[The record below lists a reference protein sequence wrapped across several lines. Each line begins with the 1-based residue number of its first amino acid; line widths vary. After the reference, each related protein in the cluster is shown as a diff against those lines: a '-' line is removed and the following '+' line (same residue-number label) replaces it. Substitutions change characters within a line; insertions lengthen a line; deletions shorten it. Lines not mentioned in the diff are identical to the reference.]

1 MNYKLYLDSSDIYL
15 SVGISLDGKLIYS
28 YQKDCFKRQS
38 EFMMSEIDK
47 ALKACSIS
55 MKDISEAVI
64 GIGPGSYTGVRIS
77 LAIAKTLYAIRN
89 IKVTPLSSLQIMGD
103 YGESYIALMNARS
116 NRSYIGVYSDG
127 KTLIEDQVLSND
139 EAKKLIEDYLKKDYH
154 LRGDAAYLGLESER
168 PSLVSGLF
176 TNGEH
181 QESYEIVDKLT
192 PRYLKENY

>member
-89 IKVTPLSSLQIMGD
+89 IKVAPLSSLQIMGD

-127 KTLIEDQVLSND
+127 G
-139 EAKKLIEDYLKKDYH
+139 YH